1 MPLEISMELRT
12 WLSRHGLRGYL
23 KVVDAPPNPDA
34 QEVGH
39 RVHPDTITNDQIRSV
54 LGLKCNGKHDIEA
67 PPQNVLKY
75 EYGILGNVHVIL
87 LKVQPY

>member
-34 QEVGH
+34 QEVGR
-39 RVHPDTITNDQIRSV
+39 RVHPDTNDQIRSV
-54 LGLKCNGKHDIEA
+54 LGLKCNREHDIEA
-67 PPQNVLKY
+67 LPQNVLKVS
-75 EYGILGNVHVIL
+75 G
-87 LKVQPY
+87 KT